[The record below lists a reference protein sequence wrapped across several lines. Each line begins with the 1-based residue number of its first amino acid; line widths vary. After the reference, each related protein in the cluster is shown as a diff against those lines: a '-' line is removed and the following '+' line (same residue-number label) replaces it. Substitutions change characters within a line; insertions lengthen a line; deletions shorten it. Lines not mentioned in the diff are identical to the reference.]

1 MSEIKILSNDEKA
14 GKLVFELSN
23 SNPVFANT
31 IRRTIIEKVPTM
43 AIEDVEISKNS
54 SVLYDEFIAHRL
66 GLIPLKTDLE
76 TYNFMDECSC
86 EGAGCAKCT
95 VELSLSSSNV
105 GYVNAGEIQSKD
117 PKVIPA
123 YSQIPVAKLI
133 KGQELELIGTARLG
147 YGKDHTKWI
156 PGHVWYS
163 YAPKITIS
171 NNTKLLEQFKSKYP
185 QEIFDK
191 SGKIDKSLINS
202 PKLLD
207 ACDGVCDDLI
217 KIEYD
222 ENSFV
227 FYLESFGQLSC
238 KDIVSQ
244 TFKILKK
251 DLNLF
256 SESLDK
262 ALK

>member
-1 MSEIKILSNDEKA
+1 MTEIKIVSNDEKA
-14 GKLVFELSN
+14 GKLVFELNN

-54 SVLYDEFIAHRL
+54 SVLYDEVIAHRL

-86 EGAGCAKCT
+86 EGVGCAKCT
-95 VELSLSSSNV
+95 LELSLSSKNT
-105 GYVNAGEIQSKD
+105 GYINAGEIQSKD
-117 PKVIPA
+117 PKVVPT
-123 YSQIPVAKLI
+123 YPQIPIAKLI
-133 KGQELELIGTARLG
+133 KGQELELIGIARLG
-147 YGKDHTKWI
+147 YGKEHTKWI
-156 PGHVWYS
+156 PGLVWYT
-163 YAPKITIS
+163 YAPKITI
-171 NNTKLLEQFKSKYP
+171 NNNSKLLNQFKEKYP
-185 QEIFDK
+185 AEIFDK
-191 SGKIDKSLINS
+191 SGKIDKNLINT

-207 ACDGVCDDLI
+207 ACDGVCDELI

-222 ENSFV
+222 DNSFV

-238 KDIVSQ
+238 KEILSE
-244 TFKILKK
+244 TLKIIKK

-256 SESLDK
+256 SESLEK